1 MSDDDFKFDVMETV
15 YIAESARR
23 GFLEKVTIK
32 LRFSNS
38 GYNTA
43 GQPVTDVHVYETTFN
58 RVFLEGELLT
68 LEEATDI
75 IEG

>member
-1 MSDDDFKFDVMETV
+1 MSDDFKFDVMETV

-32 LRFSNS
+32 LRFSNN
-38 GYNTA
+38 GYT
-43 GQPVTDVHVYETTFN
+43 GEVPVTDVHVYETTFN
-58 RVFLEGELLT
+58 RVFLEYELVT

>member
-1 MSDDDFKFDVMETV
+1 
-15 YIAESARR
+15 
-23 GFLEKVTIK
+23 LEKVTIK